1 MLMLDVV
8 MRFRR
13 MYGWRS
19 ILGGVALL
27 LALDAVQRL
36 ARNGEKWKK
45 R

>member
-8 MRFRR
+8 MWLRR
-13 MYGWRS
+13 VYGWRS
-19 ILGGVALL
+19 ILGGVGLP

-36 ARNGEKWKK
+36 ARNGEKRKT